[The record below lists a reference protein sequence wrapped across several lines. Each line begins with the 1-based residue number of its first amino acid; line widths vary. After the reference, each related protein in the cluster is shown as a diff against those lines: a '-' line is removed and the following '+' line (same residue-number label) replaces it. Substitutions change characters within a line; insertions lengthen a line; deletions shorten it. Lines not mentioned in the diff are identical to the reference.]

1 MTSVIESL
9 DEISHRYR
17 AVFCDLWGCLH
28 DGCRPFD
35 PAVRAL
41 RAFRDGG
48 GFVLLLTNAPRP
60 RSSVIGQL
68 EAVGVPNDIYQ
79 EISSSGDSARQTL
92 ASGRFG
98 SAVYHIGPD
107 RDRTFFIPEETDDF
121 GGLDRITRVPP
132 DRAEGIVCTGL
143 FDDESET
150 PEDYFDC
157 LAEAQRKNLAMLCAN
172 PDVVVDRGSRRVY
185 CAGALAALYADLGG
199 EVCLSGK
206 PHAPIY
212 ALARER
218 LNRATGEEVP
228 DSAILCIGDGISTDI
243 RGAVAENL
251 DSLFVTG
258 GLARH
263 ETATVRNPDPERLGS
278 FLESAGIA
286 PTAAIGYLR

>member
-1 MTSVIESL
+1 MTLIIESF

-41 RAFRDGG
+41 RAFKDGG
-48 GFVLLLTNAPRP
+48 GYVLLLTNAPRP
-60 RSSVIGQL
+60 RSSVIRQL
-68 EAVGVPNDIYQ
+68 GEIGVPNDIYQ
-79 EISSSGDSARQTL
+79 EISSSGDAARQTL
-92 ASGRFG
+92 ASGDFG
-98 SAVYHIGPD
+98 KAVFHIGPAQD
-107 RDRTFFIPEETDDF
+107 QAFFLPEETDDF
-121 GGLDRITRVPP
+121 DGLDRITRVPQ

-150 PEDYFDC
+150 PEDYLDC
-157 LAEAQRKNLAMLCAN
+157 FLDARKRDLAMLCAN

-199 EVCLSGK
+199 DVVLCGK

-212 ALARER
+212 ALARDR
-218 LNRATGEEVP
+218 LNSALGEEVP

-243 RGAVAENL
+243 SGASAEDL
-251 DSLFVTG
+251 DSLFITG
-258 GLARH
+258 GLARN
-263 ETATVRNPDPERLGS
+263 ETATLRHPDPEKLKE
-278 FLESAGIA
+278 FLSCAGIV
-286 PTAAIGYLR
+286 PTAAIGHLR